1 MADEEFEYIDVVDS
15 DDDSIVIRKKV
26 LKKKGTA
33 AQPQP

>member
-26 LKKKGTA
+26 PKKKATKA
-33 AQPQP
+33 